1 MRMTE
6 HFLGTGTQPTGVT
19 CKPVQTQIN
28 EILNVLAANNIIIQN
43 IWFDVE
49 PTSGEC
55 NAWNLGK
62 AANLALAEKWV
73 AAMKATGLQWGVYA
87 NG

>member
-1 MRMTE
+1 M
-6 HFLGTGTQPTGVT
+6 T

-28 EILNVLAANNIIIQN
+28 EILDVLSANNIIIQN

-55 NAWNLGK
+55 NAWNLGG
-62 AANLALAEKWV
+62 AANLALAQQWV
-73 AAMKATGLQWGVYA
+73 TAMKATGLQWGVYA